1 MVSENVKK
9 SVSKRVR
16 RKPEVWLVRG
26 RIATGYLARGQVV
39 RVTVTED
46 LKRLVAE
53 GYVERLS

>member
-9 SVSKRVR
+9 SGGKRVR

>member
-9 SVSKRVR
+9 SDNKRVR

>member
-9 SVSKRVR
+9 PVSKRVR

>member
-1 MVSENVKK
+1 MVSENEKK

-16 RKPEVWLVRG
+16 RKPEQWVVRG
-26 RIATGYLARGQVV
+26 RIATGYLARGQVA

-46 LKRLVAE
+46 LRRLVAE

>member
-1 MVSENVKK
+1 MVSENEKK

-16 RKPEVWLVRG
+16 RKPEQWVVVG
-26 RIATGYLARGQVV
+26 RIATEYLARGQVV